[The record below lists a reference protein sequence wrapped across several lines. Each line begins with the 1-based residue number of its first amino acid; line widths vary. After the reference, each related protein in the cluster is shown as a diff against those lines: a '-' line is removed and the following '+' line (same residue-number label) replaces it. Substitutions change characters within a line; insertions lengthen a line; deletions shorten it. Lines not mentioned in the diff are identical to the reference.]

1 MIRRGRIQ
9 AITWL
14 IVLAPFFGWGGGT
27 AALSVIFATMGHS
40 HTMLLGEEHG
50 EAHLIL
56 RHDGAHTHNLDAGA
70 IGDPQLRVAS
80 AEHRES
86 PDHEIHL
93 SDYEH
98 SLTIAT
104 NTSGNFH
111 TVVPT
116 AITSLP
122 VGQVV
127 ERPLLGSVPW
137 RPPDAHSHLRS
148 LRAVVLL
155 I

>member
-1 MIRRGRIQ
+1 
-9 AITWL
+9 
-14 IVLAPFFGWGGGT
+14 
-27 AALSVIFATMGHS
+27 MGHS
-40 HTMLLGEEHG
+40 HTMLLGKEHG

-56 RHDGAHTHNLDAGA
+56 RHAGAHTHTLDAGA
-70 IGDPQLRVAS
+70 IGDPQARVTS
-80 AEHRES
+80 AGQHNY

-104 NTSGNFH
+104 NTPGNLH

-122 VGQVV
+122 VGQI

-137 RPPDAHSHLRS
+137 RPPDAHSYLRS
-148 LRAVVLL
+148 LRTVVLL

>member
-1 MIRRGRIQ
+1 MIRRRRIQ
-9 AITWL
+9 AIAWL
-14 IVLAPFFGWGGGT
+14 IVLAPFFGLGGGT
-27 AALSVIFATMGHS
+27 AALSVIFATMDHS
-40 HTMLLGEEHG
+40 HTMLLDKEHG

-56 RHDGAHTHNLDAGA
+56 RHDGAHTHTLDAGA
-70 IGDPQLRVAS
+70 IGDPQARVAS
-80 AEHRES
+80 AEQHNY

-93 SDYEH
+93 SDYEY

-104 NTSGNFH
+104 NTSGNPR

-122 VGQVV
+122 VGQA
-127 ERPLLGSVPW
+127 ERPFLRSVPW
-137 RPPDAHSHLRS
+137 HPPDAHSRLRS